1 MPSNLLPEFVHAFPE
16 IFLCFWAVLVLL
28 VGVFQKKKEKES
40 IFYIALI
47 GLALTLYMV
56 IADRHVYHYAFNDV
70 LRITP
75 FTQVMK
81 AVILILVA
89 AILYMS
95 IKHLVLEHMHR
106 IEYPVLI
113 LLATLGMMVMI
124 SANDLIAVF
133 LGLEIQSLSLY
144 ILVAMTRDRLNASEA
159 GIKYFVLGA
168 LATAFFLFGAS
179 YLYGFT
185 GTTEFHGMA
194 TVLRG
199 TAILPL
205 PITIALL
212 MILIALGFKV
222 SLVPFHMWTP
232 DVYEGS
238 PTPVTLFLA
247 AAPKLAGFVLLM
259 NFLTI
264 VFHDHASLWLPLLQ
278 AFSFITMLVGSFA
291 ALFQKK
297 LKRLLAYSTISHMGF
312 ALLGFLTLKQEA
324 YENIFNYLIL
334 YSVMTV
340 GAFGFLLCMRKR
352 GQLLDNIDDLTGLSK
367 ESPVLAL
374 CMVVMLFSL
383 AGVPPFAG
391 FFAKLMVF
399 QNALGGGHTFLVVV
413 AVLASVVSVGY
424 YLRIIKVMYFDVPL
438 GGERIVALDSA
449 IPLSTR
455 LVLYLTTAII
465 SFYVLMPNLITLRV
479 GEYLR

>member
-1 MPSNLLPEFVHAFPE
+1 MPSNLLPEFVHGFPE

-40 IFYIALI
+40 VFYIALM

-56 IADRHVYHYAFNDV
+56 LVDRHVYHYAFNDV

-75 FTQVMK
+75 FTQVIK
-81 AVILILVA
+81 GVILIVVT

-113 LLATLGMMVMI
+113 LFATLGMMIMV
-124 SANDLIAVF
+124 SANDLIAAF
-133 LGLEIQSLSLY
+133 LGLEMQSLSLY
-144 ILVAMTRDRLNASEA
+144 ILVAMARDRLKASEA
-159 GIKYFVLGA
+159 GVKYFILGA

-194 TVLRG
+194 SVLRG
-199 TAILPL
+199 TPTLPL
-205 PITIALL
+205 PVTIALL
-212 MILIALGFKV
+212 MIIVALGFKV
-222 SLVPFHMWTP
+222 SLVPFHMWMP

-247 AAPKLAGFVLLM
+247 AAPKLAGFALLM

-278 AFSFITMLVGSFA
+278 AISLVTMLVGSFA
-291 ALFQKK
+291 ALFQNK

-334 YSVMTV
+334 YSLMTV
-340 GAFGFLLCMRKR
+340 GAFGFLLCLRKR
-352 GQLLDNIDDLTGLSK
+352 GQLLDTIEDLTGLSK

-374 CMVVMLFSL
+374 CMAIMLFSL
-383 AGVPPFAG
+383 AGVPPLQAFSQSLW
-391 FFAKLMVF
+391 FF
-399 QNALGGGHTFLVVV
+399 
-413 AVLASVVSVGY
+413 
-424 YLRIIKVMYFDVPL
+424 R
-438 GGERIVALDSA
+438 
-449 IPLSTR
+449 
-455 LVLYLTTAII
+455 
-465 SFYVLMPNLITLRV
+465 MP
-479 GEYLR
+479 